1 MSTQDDLLA
10 ALRGAAGKSLV
21 VITGAGISLASGLA
35 TFRGSDPDAI
45 WSRDVTEIGTIAFFR
60 RDPVVWWRWFDLR
73 FGTIHDAR
81 PNAAHH
87 ALVALERA
95 HVAAGG
101 RFLLITQNVDLLHE
115 TAGSKR
121 LVKIHGTSERVRCSR
136 EGCRYGAP
144 SGSLRLDEVDFSRFR
159 AEPALANIP
168 RCPRCREL
176 VRAHALL
183 FDELYS
189 DHLDY
194 RFDQARSAIAGADL
208 LLFAGT
214 SFSVGIT
221 ELALWTGRALGTPML
236 SIDPAAE
243 SPPGVLA
250 IRHPA
255 EEVLPSVVAA
265 LQTTADI

>member
-1 MSTQDDLLA
+1 MSAEEELLA
-10 ALRGAAGKSLV
+10 ALRGAAGKNLV

-81 PNAAHH
+81 PNPAHD

-95 HVAAGG
+95 HLTTGG
-101 RFLLITQNVDLLHE
+101 RFLLITQNVDVLHE

-121 LVKIHGTSERVRCSR
+121 LVKIHGTSDRVRCSR
-136 EGCRYGAP
+136 DGCRYGAP
-144 SGSLRLDEVDFSRFR
+144 SGSLRLDEVDFSGFR
-159 AEPALANIP
+159 AEPALASIP
-168 RCPRCREL
+168 RCPKCREL
-176 VRAHALL
+176 IRAHALL
-183 FDELYS
+183 FDELYT

-194 RFDQARSAIAGADL
+194 RFDQARTAIGGADVV
-208 LLFAGT
+208 LFAGT

-221 ELALWTGRALGTPML
+221 ELALWTGRARGTAMF

-243 SPPGVLA
+243 APPGVVA
-250 IRHPA
+250 IRRPA
-255 EEVLPSVVAA
+255 EEVLPGIVAA
-265 LQTTADI
+265 L